1 MKEFELQ
8 GDISSGFRW
17 RIKGTMEAEREVFVP
32 LGDSSGTARIQN
44 DGEMSKPSEKE
55 IASDPGYNRPY
66 IPLKRPLTDK
76 IKFDPDYEPLLA
88 GEREARRQLLAP
100 PVMLPPDIL
109 KELGP
114 TKFVDPYV
122 ARELHLQEVRDK
134 ELRDV
139 VDTLFGKNGDWCVGL
154 RSKAGDWLIGLCIET
169 RRNDY
174 ASGELTRALG
184 HAATQGDTGEAARF
198 VEAFRAIDRLKER
211 GPVRVAK
218 AWALYFT
225 LGCRVCGDPLPTRG
239 EVLRFVQSKM
249 ALGDIDSLKRNAWRD
264 IFTGPI
270 LSALLRGRAGR
281 PLKTRRSRGK

>member
-88 GEREARRQLLAP
+88 SEREARRQLLAT

-109 KELGP
+109 KAIFFLYWCGFAGHRRFREA
-114 TKFVDPYV
+114 PYF
-122 ARELHLQEVRDK
+122 
-134 ELRDV
+134 LRDRLV
-139 VDTLFGKNGDWCVGL
+139 FSGL
-154 RSKAGDWLIGLCIET
+154 PARP
-169 RRNDY
+169 RR
-174 ASGELTRALG
+174 RA
-184 HAATQGDTGEAARF
+184 
-198 VEAFRAIDRLKER
+198 ER
-211 GPVRVAK
+211 IGPVKISRQAFLFRLSMSPN
-218 AWALYFT
+218 AIFDCT
-225 LGCRVCGDPLPTRG
+225 NRSTSPLVGSGSPQTRHPK
-239 EVLRFVQSKM
+239 VK
-249 ALGDIDSLKRNAWRD
+249 
-264 IFTGPI
+264 
-270 LSALLRGRAGR
+270 
-281 PLKTRRSRGK
+281 